1 MEGFYR
7 KEHGTRELLA
17 KRKRIIFRPG
27 QLLLGERDRGFL
39 SRHLSLL
46 SVGDEEGTK

>member
-17 KRKRIIFRPG
+17 KRKRIIFR
-27 QLLLGERDRGFL
+27 QLLLGERDRGFS
-39 SRHLSLL
+39 SRQLSLL